1 MNHGFYNPEMRPNV
15 VRMIDGH
22 RERIANFEH
31 KRKQAERIIAECDE
45 AIAYERDELAQY
57 EEALAVIDGEA
68 EENRELM
75 REL

>member
-1 MNHGFYNPEMRPNV
+1 MSFYNPEMRPNV

-22 RERIANFEH
+22 RERIAALEW
-31 KRKQAERIIAECDE
+31 KRKQAERIIAECTEQLD
-45 AIAYERDELAQY
+45 YETKELAQY
-57 EEALAVIDGEA
+57 ERALAVIDGEA